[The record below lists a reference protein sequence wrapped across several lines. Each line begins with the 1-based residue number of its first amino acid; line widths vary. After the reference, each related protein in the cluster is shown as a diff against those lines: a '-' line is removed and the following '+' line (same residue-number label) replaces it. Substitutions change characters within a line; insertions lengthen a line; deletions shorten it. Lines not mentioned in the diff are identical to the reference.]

1 MFKNSRPIASYL
13 NKLPEARRRASAEG
27 PALPQP
33 GAPGPLPTCPGPGL
47 ALGPSPEAAGLSPGP
62 GRTWQAPGAAVCP
75 RAVGGWKQARRQPPA
90 PVTGWP
96 TGRALA
102 LRLAECARA
111 EGTPGGQASSLP
123 CLALPR
129 PFQEQARGN
138 RAPGSGGSGHG
149 EGAGATPPR
158 PGPSP
163 PASVPL
169 RTTCCPVARGQQRPS
184 QGPAPRE
191 PHRSGPATR
200 RRAGD
205 RPHGDTMYVPRTGAG
220 RAVTP
225 PHSEARASSFVVLNG
240 EHNTLTK
247 QEAAPRPRPARPQ
260 PRPPR
265 RPRGLGPAP
274 ALPLG
279 LAAPPSRASSGPLW
293 TRVSHKLPRGPR
305 GTWGREP
312 GCDLGCPWPDS

>member
-33 GAPGPLPTCPGPGL
+33 GALGPLPTCPGPGL

-138 RAPGSGGSGHG
+138 RAPGSGGSGHR

-200 RRAGD
+200 RRAGG
-205 RPHGDTMYVPRTGAG
+205 RPHGDTMCVPRTGAG

-265 RPRGLGPAP
+265 RP
-274 ALPLG
+274 
-279 LAAPPSRASSGPLW
+279 SGPRPSTRPTPGPGRPPPQGQFW
-293 TRVSHKLPRGPR
+293 TLVDAGVTQTAE
-305 GTWGREP
+305 GTQGNV
-312 GCDLGCPWPDS
+312 GT